1 MLFVEG
7 EYRKKYMNLDLKRN
21 TIYKYLEGFRI
32 DTSFFEDFI
41 NNKIV
46 KTTKE
51 RLYMVNKKKRSIN
64 YIEKKKNSKRLKV
77 FLDFSKLM
85 RDNKF
90 VFDHSANKVL
100 VDDSKL
106 YLLKDFLKKN
116 YEKKRENHGFLKL
129 NHFTFTLPLKKTYK
143 YYLKLFFIKIYR
155 KFFKRNFNTKGSR
168 TYAVFLFFKRL
179 SLRVVLLQKA
189 FFQIRKGFNFQFLKP
204 WHKPNKINSKII
216 LVLLFLIR
224 VALWVIFLFC
234 LWILFLVSVFVW
246 QFFFIRYRYF
256 TIYETFIGAF
266 NFFPLL
272 IMLVDYVNTTIT
284 VYDYI
289 FYKIF
294 LFFIFVL
301 KSLYTFTIT
310 IYSFLNSSI
319 FLKKIIFIIIM
330 FIFYLYIR
338 SSVPRY
344 KLVDFQN
351 FYWKYIL
358 IYVIAVHIISVIIV
372 SCL

>member
-204 WHKPNKINSKII
+204 
-216 LVLLFLIR
+216 
-224 VALWVIFLFC
+224 
-234 LWILFLVSVFVW
+234 
-246 QFFFIRYRYF
+246 
-256 TIYETFIGAF
+256 
-266 NFFPLL
+266 
-272 IMLVDYVNTTIT
+272 
-284 VYDYI
+284 
-289 FYKIF
+289 
-294 LFFIFVL
+294 
-301 KSLYTFTIT
+301 
-310 IYSFLNSSI
+310 
-319 FLKKIIFIIIM
+319 
-330 FIFYLYIR
+330 
-338 SSVPRY
+338 
-344 KLVDFQN
+344 
-351 FYWKYIL
+351 
-358 IYVIAVHIISVIIV
+358 
-372 SCL
+372 